1 MSRTLDVAAPI
12 LARQHALVLSR
23 QLTSRGVH
31 RQALKRLVD
40 RGIWQRE
47 DDGLYGPTGVPMTW
61 RRWLMAAILI
71 GPPGTVVS
79 HRAGA
84 ALLGAGG
91 LHEPQP
97 EVSIPRGTSL
107 RRPWLI
113 AHESTDLDLVRP
125 TTVDGIPVTDCCR
138 LAVDLGSVVSFERYK
153 HTIREL
159 RHGHGVTS
167 GALLRTYLRH
177 SQRGRNGCGAL
188 RDWVD
193 RYFDVAG
200 VSESGIELVVLD
212 AIIDAALPAPTRQLR
227 VRAGGHPYRLDMAYP
242 HVMLAIEVDG
252 AQHQD
257 LDIAADDAVRTA
269 RLEAAGWRVIRIRSA
284 HLASDLAQAL
294 VIIRSVVGGSQQV

>member
-1 MSRTLDVAAPI
+1 M
-12 LARQHALVLSR
+12 
-23 QLTSRGVH
+23 
-31 RQALKRLVD
+31 
-40 RGIWQRE
+40 
-47 DDGLYGPTGVPMTW
+47 
-61 RRWLMAAILI
+61 
-71 GPPGTVVS
+71 
-79 HRAGA
+79 
-84 ALLGAGG
+84 
-91 LHEPQP
+91 
-97 EVSIPRGTSL
+97 
-107 RRPWLI
+107 
-113 AHESTDLDLVRP
+113 
-125 TTVDGIPVTDCCR
+125 TDCCR

-167 GALLRTYLRH
+167 DALLRTYLRH

-188 RDWVD
+188 RDWLD
-193 RYFDVAG
+193 RYFEVAG

-212 AIIDAALPAPTRQLR
+212 AIIDAALPAPARQLR
-227 VRAGGHPYRLDMAYP
+227 VSAGGHPYRLDMAYP